1 MKFLIKLFAI
11 VFLLTAS
18 ASIAFSADDKEK
30 AATDAAAQWLAIVDS
45 GQYAESWFQAASA
58 LRGAVSKELWKNAM
72 DSTRAPLGKMVS
84 RQLKSATY
92 TTKVP
97 NAPAGEYVIIQY
109 QTDFE
114 RASGM
119 VETVTPVLERNG
131 QWKVSGYYIK
141 RAGQ

>member
-1 MKFLIKLFAI
+1 VKFLIKLFA
-11 VFLLTAS
+11 VMFLLTAF
-18 ASIAFSADDKEK
+18 AGIAFSADDKEK

-58 LRGAVSKELWKNAM
+58 LRGAMSKEQWKNAL
-72 DSTRAPLGKMVS
+72 DSTRAPLGKVVS

-92 TTKVP
+92 TTKIP

-114 RASGM
+114 HVSGM
-119 VETVTPVLERNG
+119 VENVTPTLEKNG